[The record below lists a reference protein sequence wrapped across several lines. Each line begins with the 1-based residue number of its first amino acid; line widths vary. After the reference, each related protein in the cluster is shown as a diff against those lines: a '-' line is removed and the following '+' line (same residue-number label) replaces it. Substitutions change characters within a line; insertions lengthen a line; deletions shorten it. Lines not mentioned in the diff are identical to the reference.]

1 MQASSQIIDV
11 NGSIENQSRACRFC
25 RVRKIKCDKKEPACT
40 SCARHK
46 RHCVYSYEKPKPRP
60 SSAIISA
67 IQKEKRDLETALIKL
82 KTATPEEAISLLN
95 QITVIDGC
103 VKCPHMNGALGG
115 DELNAYGLNSREAR
129 SSIQQPREALPVVH
143 EANKDNEAEEQDQY
157 ESDGEFDASKYL
169 SVDDQGQVGVFGL
182 TSTLHN
188 PAQTSVSKFTPSHE
202 VRNQLVANAA
212 LERQKEFSIRL
223 LPDIDGVPL
232 NLAMH
237 LLDLHWNRQHHTF
250 LLTYRPAFM
259 RDLVHGGQYCS
270 KFLLNAIFACAS
282 KYSDRVELRDDPLDS
297 LTAGRRFF
305 LRCDEL
311 LLQDPPWSKPSIPT
325 VVGFLLLGSTFVSL
339 GEISRGW
346 SYTGFALRMA
356 FDLGLHLDCR
366 KPGSNAEDVEIRK
379 RVYWGAFICDKLQ
392 SLYLGRPFM
401 MQLRDCHVS
410 TELMDTMEELDLW
423 VPYVDPESP
432 DSAQCLYHPT
442 PVHSVSTFQKLCEL
456 SKLMARVISRFYSA
470 GATPNKA
477 QAALKNLDESLTRWH
492 DELPASIAFEPWSE
506 DPAVSRTLVS
516 PNVMNLHNTYHSL
529 VILLHRPFI
538 SEGHLR
544 SGSVATSSWKKCTVA
559 ARNIT
564 SIVGAY
570 RSAYSLRG
578 APYLTSYAA
587 YVACTIHVRNAALE
601 GSQSDESLRL
611 LLASLKTLDELSVPN
626 PGVSR
631 PATIIRRLLESNG
644 IVEPPVTSPQMNA
657 GYDFDINATPKSI
670 ELSSLFD
677 TFSQDMQG
685 FGVATNIDTMR
696 LDNNLNDSLFGFMDN
711 TYLPDQFEWS

>member
-1 MQASSQIIDV
+1 MPVSSQRGYIND
-11 NGSIENQSRACRFC
+11 SAESQSRACRFC
-25 RVRKIKCDKKEPACT
+25 RVRKIKCDKKKPTCT
-40 SCARHK
+40 SCAHHK

-67 IQKEKRDLETALIKL
+67 IQSEKRSLETVLIKL
-82 KTATPEEAISLLN
+82 KTATPEEATSLLSD
-95 QITVIDGC
+95 ITIIDGC
-103 VKCPHMNGALGG
+103 IRCPRTNQEPGS
-115 DELNAYGLNSREAR
+115 DELNAYDLNSRCQR
-129 SSIQQPREALPVVH
+129 SPAWQPRSPLLAIS
-143 EANKDNEAEEQDQY
+143 EANNVNEVEEPDPY
-157 ESDGEFDASKYL
+157 ESDGDFDASKYL
-169 SVDDQGQVGVFGL
+169 SVDEQGQVGVFGL

-188 PAQTSVSKFTPSHE
+188 PSQSSVSKFIPSHE

-282 KYSDRVELRDDPLDS
+282 KYSDRIELRDDPLDS

-305 LRCDEL
+305 RRCDEL
-311 LLQDPPWSKPSIPT
+311 LLHEPPWSKPNIPT

-346 SYTGFALRMA
+346 SYSGFALRMA

-401 MQLRDCHVS
+401 MQSRDCHVS
-410 TELMDTMEELDLW
+410 TELIDTMEELDLW
-423 VPYVDPESP
+423 VPYVDPEFP
-432 DSAQCLYHPT
+432 DPAQRFYNPT
-442 PVHSVSTFQKLCEL
+442 PVHSVSTFQQLCDL
-456 SKLMARVISRFYSA
+456 SKLMERVISRFYSV

-477 QAALKNLDESLTRWH
+477 QTALRNLDASLTRWH
-492 DELPASIAFEPWSE
+492 EELPSSIAYEPWSE
-506 DPAVSRTLVS
+506 DPAMSQKLVS

-538 SEGHLR
+538 SEGNLR
-544 SGSVATSSWKKCTVA
+544 SGSVAASSWIKCTIA

-578 APYLTSYAA
+578 APYLTSYAV

-631 PATIIRRLLESNG
+631 PATIIGRLMESNG
-644 IVEPPVTSPQMNA
+644 IAEPPVTSPEMNG
-657 GYDFDINATPKSI
+657 GYYFDINVTPKSI

-685 FGVATNIDTMR
+685 FGAAVNVDNVL
-696 LDNNLNDSLFGFMDN
+696 LDSSLNDSLFGFMDN
-711 TYLPDQFEWS
+711 TYLSD